1 MQIDLDCVLKDNE
14 EKNNDIA
21 ALTLELKLQQI
32 KNDTLYHGVKS
43 ASEESKKNEFQFL
56 ETKNLIESLKDY
68 SKT

>member
-32 KNDTLYHGVKS
+32 KNETLYHGVKS
-43 ASEESKKNEFQFL
+43 ASEESKKNEF
-56 ETKNLIESLKDY
+56 
-68 SKT
+68 